1 MTERQTSRRA
11 ACACGA
17 LTADCAGEP
26 TRVSVCHCRE
36 CQRRTGSAFGVA
48 CFYPVEAVSLNGA
61 SHSYTRGSDS
71 GHALTFHFC
80 PTCGAT
86 VWWAPQRTPGRIAV
100 ALGAFADPAFPAPD
114 KEVYEDH
121 RHPWIAVSL

>member
-1 MTERQTSRRA
+1 MTEPDVLRRA

-26 TRVSVCHCRE
+26 ARVSVCHCRA
-36 CQRRTGSAFGVA
+36 CQQRTGSAFGVA
-48 CFYPVEAVSLNGA
+48 CFFPLEAVTLSGPSQA
-61 SHSYTRGSDS
+61 YTRGSDS

-86 VWWAPQRTPGRIAV
+86 VWWTPERTPGRIAV
-100 ALGAFADPAFPAPD
+100 ALGAFADPDFPAPD
-114 KEVYEDH
+114 KEVYEEH
-121 RHPWIAVSL
+121 RHAWVAVAI